1 MTIRD
6 LILNC
11 VEIQGKCHYCYYDNE
26 NERRIEI
33 SAEEAM
39 DYDMKYIYCED
50 GELYIEVDK
59 ED

>member
-11 VEIQGKCHYCYYDNE
+11 VEIQGECHYCYYDHE

-33 SAEEAM
+33 SVEEAM

-50 GELYIEVDK
+50 GELYIEVEK